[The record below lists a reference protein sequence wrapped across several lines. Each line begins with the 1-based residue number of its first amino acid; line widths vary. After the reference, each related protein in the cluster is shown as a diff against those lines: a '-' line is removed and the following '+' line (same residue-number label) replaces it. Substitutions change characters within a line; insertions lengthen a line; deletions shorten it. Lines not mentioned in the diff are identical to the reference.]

1 MTALGILPRP
11 QLRRDRSRPD
21 AKATARKRLQRAR
34 QKSSGLIRL
43 DLNVGQSVI
52 KDLREAA
59 RISGADI
66 ATEASLV
73 LRRFSARH
81 RTELC
86 ALQKRAG
93 ALWAKGRPYI
103 SYSHFLRQPG
113 THVRVRERTLLA
125 DDWLPIERELST
137 LFASLGSLGWPK
149 HRIEGFLNR
158 AATTALT

>member
-1 MTALGILPRP
+1 MTALATFSSP
-11 QLRRDRSRPD
+11 QTRRDRSRPD
-21 AKATARKRLQRAR
+21 AKATVRKRLQRAR

-43 DLNVGQSVI
+43 DLNVGQAVI

-73 LRRFSARH
+73 LRRFSTRH
-81 RTELC
+81 RTDLC

-93 ALWAKGRPYI
+93 AVWAKGRPYLA
-103 SYSHFLRQPG
+103 YAPFLRQPG
-113 THVRVRERTLLA
+113 THVRVRDRMLLA
-125 DDWLPIERELST
+125 DDWLPIERQLSS

-149 HRIEGFLNR
+149 RRIEGFLNR
-158 AATTALT
+158 AATTASP